1 MEKEQKD
8 LARSFARNKW
18 LWVAL
23 LSAMILGGI
32 IYAVLSL
39 TRGTELTETDAW
51 QRVGHFQAA
60 GELDSM
66 EAALNDYLWTY
77 GDGRYSEDART
88 LRDRLNRE
96 RDEWEKVVDNHC
108 TLEAVDEYIYAH
120 PDGFYRSEALVLL
133 DSLSFL
139 DAQEQNTEEALMNY
153 MEQYP
158 TGRFVS
164 QAQTLLKSVEKTD
177 VTDEE
182 AKAAKAT
189 VEKHFKDMQ
198 ENEQTIVTTLADNMS
213 SYIGKPNP
221 TVSDVLAYMAHF
233 HKGNDTK
240 TLSAKDFSVKKMMHP
255 DGPMYSVQFMLV
267 ETINADDTT
276 KCEVKN
282 LKGNAIL
289 DAAMLMTS
297 LVLEKAQ

>member
-1 MEKEQKD
+1 MENEKKD
-8 LARSFARNKW
+8 LARRFASNKW
-18 LWVAL
+18 LWVAVI
-23 LSAMILGGI
+23 SAMILGGI
-32 IYAVLSL
+32 IYGLLSL

-51 QRVGHFQAA
+51 QRVGHFQAT
-60 GELDSM
+60 GQLDSM

-108 TLEAVDEYIYAH
+108 TLETVDEYIYAH
-120 PDGFYRSEALVLL
+120 PDGFFRAQALTLL
-133 DSLSFL
+133 DSLTFL
-139 DAQEQNTEEALMNY
+139 NAQELNTEEALMNY
-153 MEQYP
+153 LEQYP

-164 QAQTLLKSVEKTD
+164 QTQTLLKSIGKTEAS
-177 VTDEE
+177 DEE
-182 AKAAKAT
+182 VTAAKAT
-189 VEKHFKDMQ
+189 VERHFKAMQ

-240 TLSAKDFSVKKMMHP
+240 TLTSQDFVVKKMMNA
-255 DGPMYSVQFMLV
+255 DGPMYSVQFLLV

-276 KCEVKN
+276 HCEVKN

-289 DAAMLMTS
+289 DASMHMTS
-297 LVLEKAQ
+297 LVLEKAK